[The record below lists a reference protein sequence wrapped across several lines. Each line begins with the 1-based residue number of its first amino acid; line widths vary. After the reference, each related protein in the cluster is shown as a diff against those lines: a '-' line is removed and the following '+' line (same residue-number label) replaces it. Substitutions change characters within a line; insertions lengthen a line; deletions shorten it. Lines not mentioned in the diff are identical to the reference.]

1 MIILQRLICRK
12 KTQCLLLTAMLL
24 APIAATAAMNLEV
37 GSNDFRISNVGP
49 DGDPNFSAG
58 FPAVAYNSTNN
69 EYLVVWV
76 GDDNS
81 GALVND
87 ELEIYGQRINAATG
101 AEIGDDFRISDMG
114 PDGNANFDAFNP
126 AVVYNSINNEYLVVW
141 EGDDNTLVDN
151 EFEIFGQR
159 LNAATGAE
167 LGADFRISA
176 MGPDGNTNFGA
187 FNPAVTY
194 NRLNN
199 DYLVV
204 WFGDDD
210 SAGLVDEE
218 LEIFGQRLNALTG
231 AELGADFRISDM
243 GPDGDVNFGGGFP
256 ALAYNSTNNEYLVVW
271 VGDDNSGALVND
283 ELEIFGQRI
292 NAGTGG
298 ELGVDFRISDMGSDG
313 DANFD
318 AFNPTVAYNSINNE
332 YLVAWEGDDNSS
344 GLVNDEF
351 EIFAQRLNAATGAEL
366 GGDSRLSDMGPD
378 GDMNFAAF
386 NPAVSYNRLNNEYLV
401 VWFGDDNSGALADEE
416 LEIFAQRV
424 NASTGAE
431 LGADVRLSDVGSD
444 GNANSAA
451 VFPAVAHNSD
461 FDEYLVVWFGNDI
474 AGALEEF
481 EVFGQRF
488 VDDDTPK
495 FSFAT
500 NILHIPFAMTNVLG
514 DVNARLRLDN
524 PTTLELVVEDFVT
537 ASVPL
542 PAAPVT
548 FMPATMVVNVPRV
561 DVMDATGNAMG
572 SFTGEMILIGTNPL
586 RFRVTSISL
595 LP

>member
-1 MIILQRLICRK
+1 M
-12 KTQCLLLTAMLL
+12 
-24 APIAATAAMNLEV
+24 
-37 GSNDFRISNVGP
+37 
-49 DGDPNFSAG
+49 
-58 FPAVAYNSTNN
+58 
-69 EYLVVWV
+69 
-76 GDDNS
+76 
-81 GALVND
+81 ND
-87 ELEIYGQRINAATG
+87 ELEIFGQRINATTG

-114 PDGNANFDAFNP
+114 SDGDVNLGALNP
-126 AVVYNSINNEYLVVW
+126 AVTYNRTNNEYLVVW
-141 EGDDNTLVDN
+141 QGDDNSGALVDN

-159 LNAATGAE
+159 INAATGAE

-176 MGPDGNTNFGA
+176 MGPDGNANFGA
-187 FNPAVTY
+187 FNPAVAY
-194 NRLNN
+194 NPFDNN
-199 DYLVV
+199 YLVV
-204 WFGDDD
+204 WFGDDN
-210 SAGLVDEE
+210 SSGLVDEE
-218 LEIFGQRLNALTG
+218 LEVFGQRLNAVTG

-283 ELEIFGQRI
+283 ELEIFGQRL
-292 NAGTGG
+292 NAATGA
-298 ELGVDFRISDMGSDG
+298 EMDADFRISNMGSDG

-366 GGDSRLSDMGPD
+366 GADSRLSDMGPD
-378 GDMNFAAF
+378 GNANFSAF
-386 NPAVSYNRLNNEYLV
+386 HPALAYNRLNNEYLV
-401 VWFGDDNSGALADEE
+401 VWEGDDNSGALADQEFE
-416 LEIFAQRV
+416 VFGQRI
-424 NASTGAE
+424 NAATGAE
-431 LGADVRLSDVGSD
+431 IDADIRLSDVGSD
-444 GNANSAA
+444 GDANLDA

-474 AGALEEF
+474 AGALEEV

-561 DVMDATGNAMG
+561 NVMDATGNAMG
-572 SFTGEMILIGTNPL
+572 SFTGEMMLIGTNPL
-586 RFRVTSISL
+586 RFRVTNISP